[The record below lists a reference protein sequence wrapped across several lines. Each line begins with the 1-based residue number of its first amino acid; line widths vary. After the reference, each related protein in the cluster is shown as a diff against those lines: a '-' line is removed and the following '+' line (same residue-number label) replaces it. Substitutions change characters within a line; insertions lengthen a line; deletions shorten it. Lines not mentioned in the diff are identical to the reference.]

1 MVPRMTRTLR
11 RAAGPLLAAL
21 ALLVPTPALANGRFP
36 AASHVV
42 LGRGAAARMIVLR
55 TTFGLIVSED
65 EGQTFRWICEDMTVW
80 PNVLPLTY
88 DPAVELHR
96 ERAILIGHE
105 NGLNRMRNVCKVDPV
120 ATASARNIIDLA
132 TDGDAANLYAI
143 ESDLGRANRVLRS
156 TDGGQ
161 TFTPQGAGVRDVL
174 FTTLDVAPS
183 RSARVYAAGRD
194 VNDQAPRF
202 FRSDDEGV
210 TLERVDADFLGAQEL
225 WVSGVSPRDPDTVF
239 VRAVRGLGTLLMR
252 STDGGRHFTRIAET
266 AGAML
271 GFAVS
276 DDGRVVWYGGPRDG
290 LWRSTDGGDRF
301 ERVSSTPVLCLRAR
315 GDALYVCSDW
325 LTQGWALGRSMDQG
339 RSIAP
344 LVNFE
349 DLAGPFTCGASEE
362 HTVCVERWPMILV
375 NFMRERDLVAA
386 ARPDAGVGAVFDA
399 GRTLDAG
406 ASPMSPAVTRPGCD
420 CDAGL
425 GGKGARSWALLL
437 CAALLRAR
445 RRGGPRGAKEPQVR

>member
-1 MVPRMTRTLR
+1 MIRSLR
-11 RAAGPLLAAL
+11 RAAAALLAAL
-21 ALLVPTPALANGRFP
+21 TLHAPAAVLANGRFP

-42 LGRGAAARMIVLR
+42 LGRGAASRMIVLR
-55 TTFGLIVSED
+55 TTFGLVVSDDAGES
-65 EGQTFRWICEDMTVW
+65 FRWICEDMTVW

-96 ERAILIGHE
+96 DRAILIGHE

-120 ATASARNIIDLA
+120 PTASGRNIIDLA

-143 ESDLGRANRVLRS
+143 EAVLGRPSRVLRS
-156 TDGGQ
+156 TDGGL
-161 TFTPQGAGVRDVL
+161 TFSPQGLGVRDVL

-183 RSARVYAAGRD
+183 QRTRVYAAGRGT
-194 VNDQAPRF
+194 NDQTPRF

-210 TLERVDADFLGAQEL
+210 TLDRVEADFLGAQEL
-225 WVSGVSPRDPDTVF
+225 WVSGVNPMDADTVF

-276 DDGRVVWYGGPRDG
+276 DDGRTVWYGGPLDG

-315 GDALYVCSDW
+315 ADVLFVCSDW

-339 RSIAP
+339 RSVTP

-349 DLAGPFTCGASEE
+349 QLPGPFACGVSEE

-375 NFMRERDLVAA
+375 NFMRERDLVAP
-386 ARPDAGVGAVFDA
+386 RTPDAGLRAGGSLDGGAPA
-399 GRTLDAG
+399 R
-406 ASPMSPAVTRPGCD
+406 SPAETRAGCD
-420 CDAGL
+420 CNTGP
-425 GGKGARSWALLL
+425 GPARIAPYAWLLAL
-437 CAALLRAR
+437 CGIRAR
-445 RRGGPRGAKEPQVR
+445 RRDARTPRPR